1 MQDNKI
7 EFKIK
12 GVSYE
17 VKEPTIRD
25 YYTLQNELVQSD
37 INAKINI
44 ICHLSGCEA
53 QELKR
58 LDKYQFIELWNVILE
73 RRLDITETSPYHRS
87 FLFNGKQYG
96 FLDMSNITLGEFAD
110 MDVLKADPQSQKK
123 LHTMMAILYR
133 PAIQITENW
142 MEVEAYDSEEAAKR
156 AEEFL
161 DLPLKYVYGS
171 LNFFLQVSKF
181 LYENMVDYLIKTEEM
196 TETQKEMLQ
205 TSSQIMLEL
214 LEIGTTS
221 FSSAQKKISPK
232 LERLSE
238 LAQLESLTTLPS
250 KPINEK
256 KKKLTENK
264 WSFKAVTN
272 KLWKRKLY

>member
-1 MQDNKI
+1 MEDNKI

-12 GVSYE
+12 GVEYV

-44 ICHLSGCEA
+44 ICHLSGCTPRD
-53 QELKR
+53 LKR
-58 LDKYQFIELWNVILE
+58 LDKYQFMELWNVIAE
-73 RRLDITETSPYHRS
+73 RHLDISETSPYYRS
-87 FLFNGKQYG
+87 FLFKDTQYG

-123 LHTMMAILYR
+123 LHNMMAILYR

-142 MEVEAYDSEEAAKR
+142 MEVEEYDSELATKR
-156 AEEFL
+156 AEDFL

-171 LNFFLQVSKF
+171 LNFFLQVSKY

-196 TETQKEMLQ
+196 TEIQKEMLQ

-214 LEIGTTS
+214 LEIGTIS
-221 FSSAQKKISPK
+221 FSSVQKKISPK

-238 LAQLESLTTLPS
+238 LAQSESLTTLPS

-256 KKKLTENK
+256 EKKHTENK
-264 WSFKAVTN
+264 WNFKTVTN
-272 KLWKRKLY
+272 KLKTKLYK

>member
-12 GVSYE
+12 GKE
-17 VKEPTIRD
+17 FTVKEPTIRD

-44 ICHLSGCEA
+44 ICHLSGCTP
-53 QELKR
+53 QDLKR
-58 LDKYQFIELWNVILE
+58 LDKYQFIELWNIILE
-73 RRLDITETSPYHRS
+73 RHLDISETSPYYRS

-96 FLDMSNITLGEFAD
+96 FLDMSNISLGEFAD

-123 LHTMMAILYR
+123 LHTMLAILYR
-133 PAIQITENW
+133 PAIQITETW
-142 MEVEAYDSEEAAKR
+142 MEVEEYDSDDAAKR

-171 LNFFLQVSKF
+171 LNFFLQVSKY
-181 LYENMVDYLIKTEEM
+181 LYENMVDSLIKTEQL
-196 TETQKEMLQ
+196 TENQKEMLQ
-205 TSSQIMLEL
+205 ISSRVMLEL
-214 LEIGTTS
+214 LETGTTS
-221 FSSAQKKISPK
+221 FSSVQKKISPR

-238 LAQLESLTTLPS
+238 LAQLESSTTLPS
-250 KPINEK
+250 KQINEK
-256 KKKLTENK
+256 EKKPTENK
-264 WSFKAVTN
+264 WSFKHVTN
-272 KLWKRKLY
+272 KLKTKLYK